1 MVDNS
6 YNNNLFSYQQQFFGM
21 ARQGTGPNDHLNC
34 PTFLQV
40 YKLLSVYS
48 IIKPP
53 KSGNCTIL
61 DSTQPKL
68 TLQDIKDVF
77 NKNDI
82 LLERQ
87 LKINHLKER
96 LDTLITQDIKVDD
109 VFQEDISR
117 RDHEYYKS
125 DTESCVL
132 YYICGYVSRYINKH
146 IKCSDCQ
153 KAVLGKAMQ
162 LNEL

>member
-1 MVDNS
+1 
-6 YNNNLFSYQQQFFGM
+6 M
-21 ARQGTGPNDHLNC
+21 ARQATGPNDHPSC

-61 DSTQPKL
+61 DFTQPKL
-68 TLQDIKDVF
+68 TLKDIKDVF
-77 NKNDI
+77 NKNNI
-82 LLERQ
+82 LPERQ
-87 LKINHLKER
+87 LKINYLKER
-96 LDTLITQDIKVDD
+96 LDTLITQDIELDD
-109 VFQEDISR
+109 VFQEDIF
-117 RDHEYYKS
+117 RDHDNYKS

-153 KAVLGKAMQ
+153 KAVIGKAMQ